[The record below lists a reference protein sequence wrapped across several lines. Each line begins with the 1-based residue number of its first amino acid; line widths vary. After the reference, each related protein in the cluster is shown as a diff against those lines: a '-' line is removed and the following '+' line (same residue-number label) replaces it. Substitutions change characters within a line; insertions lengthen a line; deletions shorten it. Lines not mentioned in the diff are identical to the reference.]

1 MEAADQRAARLGLR
15 CCLRLLD
22 FGRVGAPGMTV
33 TGAVL
38 IAVVLGPMAWLILR
52 GGRATG
58 RAAPQDEDSA
68 PWQNELSPHR

>member
-1 MEAADQRAARLGLR
+1 
-15 CCLRLLD
+15 
-22 FGRVGAPGMTV
+22 MTV

-38 IAVVLGPMAWLILR
+38 IALILGPMTWLIFR

-68 PWQNELSPHR
+68 PGQNEPPPHR